1 MDALAQQFTRLIEA
15 FNRMDWPRALAL
27 AGPLVEA
34 APEHPLVRFVAGI
47 ALLETGRADAALPQL
62 EAAARLDPTRLDFAS
77 HHARAL
83 LATGRVAQARDVARA
98 AEAIPPRDPASLD
111 VLGQVR
117 VQVGDYDGA
126 LAAFSHAATWAPA
139 QPQLHLNRASA
150 LIGLGRFDEAEQALE
165 RCIALA
171 PRYWRAHYSLAQLRR
186 QTPAHNH
193 LARLQALLPEAGSDP
208 AALTCLHLA
217 LAKEHED
224 LGEYPQ
230 AMAHLVAGK
239 RAARPPRGYDP
250 ARDAAMVDALIGA
263 FGPLPAPAADAP
275 TNGPIFIVGMPRSGT
290 TLVDRIV
297 SSHPG
302 VRSAG
307 ELHTFGHALA
317 HALHS
322 PTPHLLDPAVF
333 ARVPGI
339 DWPALGHAYLAH
351 ARTAVGEDGGRFT
364 DKLPHNFLHLGAIA
378 RALPSARIVCLRRQ
392 PMDTCLSNFR
402 QLFAAS
408 APYFDYSYALEDVGR
423 YYVQF
428 DRLMAHWTRA
438 LPGRVLSIDYE
449 ELVDHQEAVTRRL
462 LDFCGLPWDDACLH
476 FKRNAAPV
484 TTPSAVQV
492 RSTLHRDSL
501 ERWKR
506 YGTAMDGLRAIL
518 VQAGIAI

>member
-1 MDALAQQFTRLIEA
+1 MTDLARQYAQLIEA
-15 FNRMDWPRALAL
+15 FNRMDWSRAVAL
-27 AGPLVEA
+27 AGPLVHA

-47 ALLETGRADAALPQL
+47 ALLEIGRPEAALPQL
-62 EAAARLDPTRLDFAS
+62 EAAAQLDPTRLDFAS

-83 LATGRVAQARDVARA
+83 LATGHVAQARDVARA
-98 AEAIPPRDPASLD
+98 ATAIQARDPASLD
-111 VLGQVR
+111 VLGQVL
-117 VQVGDYDGA
+117 VQVGDYGGA
-126 LAAFSHAATWAPA
+126 LTAFSHAADLAPG

-150 LIGLGRFDEAEQALE
+150 LIGLGRFDEAERALE
-165 RCIALA
+165 QCLAIA

-186 QTPAHNH
+186 QTSDHSH
-193 LARLQALLPEAGSDP
+193 LARLRALLPEAGSDP

-224 LGEYPQ
+224 LGDYAQ
-230 AMAHLVAGK
+230 AMTHLVAGK
-239 RAARPPRGYDP
+239 QAARPPRGYDP
-250 ARDAAMVDALIGA
+250 ARDAAMVDALIAA
-263 FGPLPAPAADAP
+263 FVPLPAPAADAA
-275 TNGPIFIVGMPRSGT
+275 TDGPIFIVGMPRSGT

-297 SSHPG
+297 SSHPA

-317 HALHS
+317 RALRS

-333 ARVPGI
+333 AGVPEI
-339 DWPALGHAYLAH
+339 DWPALGRAYLAH
-351 ARTAVGEDGGRFT
+351 ARTVVGEDCDRFT

-378 RALPSARIVCLRRQ
+378 RALPTARIVCLRRQ

-428 DRLMAHWTRA
+428 DRLMAHWTHT

-449 ELVDHQEAVTRRL
+449 ELVDQQEAVTRRL
-462 LDFCGLPWDDACLH
+462 LTFCGLPWDEACLH
-476 FKRNAAPV
+476 FERNAAPV

-506 YGTAMDGLRAIL
+506 YGPAMDGLRAIL
-518 VQAGIAI
+518 VEAGIAI

>member
-1 MDALAQQFTRLIEA
+1 MTDLARQYAQLIEA

-27 AGPLVEA
+27 AGPLVDA

-47 ALLETGRADAALPQL
+47 ALLETGCAEAALPQL
-62 EAAARLDPTRLDFAS
+62 EAAARLEPARLDFAS

-83 LATGRVAQARDVARA
+83 LATGRVVQAREAARA
-98 AEAIPPRDPASLD
+98 AAAIRARDPASLD
-111 VLGQVR
+111 VLGQVL
-117 VQVGDYDGA
+117 VQLGDYDGS
-126 LAAFSHAATWAPA
+126 LTAFSQAADLAPA

-150 LIGLGRFDEAEQALE
+150 LIGLGCFDEAEQALE
-165 RCIALA
+165 QCLALA

-186 QTPAHNH
+186 QTPANNH
-193 LARLQALLPEAGSDP
+193 LARLQALLSEADSDP

-224 LGEYPQ
+224 LGDYPQ
-230 AMAHLVAGK
+230 AMIHLVAGK

-250 ARDAAMVDALIGA
+250 ARDAAMVDALIAA
-263 FGPLPAPAADAP
+263 FGPLPAPAADTP
-275 TNGPIFIVGMPRSGT
+275 LDGPIFIVGMPRSGT

-297 SSHPG
+297 SSHPA

-307 ELHTFGHALA
+307 ELHTFGQALA
-317 HALHS
+317 HALRS

-333 ARVPGI
+333 ARVAGI
-339 DWPALGHAYLAH
+339 DWPKLGRTYLAH
-351 ARTAVGEDGGRFT
+351 AHTVVGDHGGRFT

-378 RALPSARIVCLRRQ
+378 RALPGARIVCLRRQ

-423 YYVQF
+423 YYLQF
-428 DRLMAHWTRA
+428 DRLMAHWART
-438 LPGRVLSIDYE
+438 LPGRLLSVDYE
-449 ELVDHQEAVTRRL
+449 ELVDHQEAETRRL

-476 FKRNAAPV
+476 FERNATPV

-492 RSTLHRDSL
+492 RATLHRDSL

-506 YGTAMDGLRAIL
+506 YGAAMDGLRTIL
-518 VQAGIAI
+518 VEAGIAI